1 MKSAYAS
8 SPNLA
13 DALRVLLVDDHL
25 LLIETV
31 TASLVAKYGFHV
43 TAAMDVDSALAEVR
57 KGERFDVILLDYDVP
72 GMDSLAGLRRLID
85 ANKGGVALFS
95 GVANWTVVERAME
108 KGASGFVPKTL
119 PLKILGH
126 AIRFIADGETYLPGD
141 YVRRASTENESVYR
155 LKPREFKVLALLCEG
170 KQNKEIGRELGM
182 DEVIVKMDV
191 KSICR
196 KLDARNRTQAV
207 IIARDSGL
215 F

>member
-1 MKSAYAS
+1 MMSAEAS
-8 SPNLA
+8 SRSLA
-13 DALRVLLVDDHL
+13 ERLTVLLVDDHL
-25 LLIETV
+25 LLIESV
-31 TASLVAKYGFHV
+31 TAALVSEYGFHV
-43 TAAMDVDSALAEVR
+43 TAAVDVDSALAEVDR
-57 KGERFDVILLDYDVP
+57 AGRFDVILLDYDVP

-85 ANKGGVALFS
+85 ANQGGVALFS
-95 GVANWTVVERAME
+95 GVANWTVVDRAMDQ
-108 KGASGFVPKTL
+108 GASGFVPKTS

-126 AIRFIADGETYLPGD
+126 AVRFIADGETYLPSD
-141 YVRRASTENESVYR
+141 YMRRVSTEKGASFG

-207 IIARDSGL
+207 IVALDSGL

>member
-1 MKSAYAS
+1 MRSAEAS
-8 SPNLA
+8 SHDPAERLK
-13 DALRVLLVDDHL
+13 VLLVDDHL
-25 LLIETV
+25 LLIESIS
-31 TASLVAKYGFHV
+31 AALVSEYGFHV
-43 TAAMDVDSALAEVR
+43 TAATDVDSALAEVD
-57 KGERFDVILLDYDVP
+57 KAGHFDVILLDYDVP
-72 GMDSLAGLRRLID
+72 GMDSLAGLQRLID
-85 ANKGGVALFS
+85 ANNGAVALFS
-95 GVANWTVVERAME
+95 GVANWTVVERAMDR
-108 KGASGFVPKTL
+108 GASGFVPKTL
-119 PLKILGH
+119 PLRILGH

-141 YVRRASTENESVYR
+141 YMRRASTEKGKDYG

-207 IIARDSGL
+207 IVARDSGL